1 LLFGFFT
8 NWFALKIEIFKDK
21 THRTDGYMRKVVIF
35 LWRMKIWCE
44 ETKKGVFGVDQVN
57 NNNKVIKG
65 SFDYK
70 LSLKMG

>member
-1 LLFGFFT
+1 
-8 NWFALKIEIFKDK
+8 
-21 THRTDGYMRKVVIF
+21 MRKAVIF
-35 LWRMKIWCE
+35 MWGMKIWCE
-44 ETKKGVFGVDQVN
+44 ETKKGVFGVYQVN